1 MKLCLIHVGQ
11 TMRAH
16 RTVSVD
22 LPVGLIIGRKK
33 VRNHLREG
41 NGFILG
47 RNTRFSVCS
56 FNDRRVVR
64 GSQPF
69 VKTLNRVLSRRRNLL
84 PTRVVTFSPPR
95 GQRLKT
101 IRSGR
106 DGMNRFCLDWIV
118 FYYWVGSRSV
128 GTRNRNWHLFKQV
141 ETRETG
147 ANDTRVDDSC
157 TLILLLF
164 LDWKKRSDGRQEG
177 GRVRS

>member
-16 RTVSVD
+16 RKVSVD
-22 LPVGLIIGRKK
+22 LPVGLIIGRKD

-69 VKTLNRVLSRRRNLL
+69 VKTLDRELGRRRNFL
-84 PTRVVTFSPPR
+84 PTRVVNFSPPR
-95 GQRLKT
+95 WQRLKT
-101 IRSGR
+101 IRRGR
-106 DGMNRFCLDWIV
+106 DCMNRFCLGWIV
-118 FYYWVGSRSV
+118 FYYWIGSRSV
-128 GTRNRNWHLFKQV
+128 GTRNRNWHLFEEL

-147 ANDTRVDDSC
+147 ANNTSVDDGC
-157 TLILLLF
+157 TLIWLLF
-164 LDWKKRSDGRQEG
+164 LD
-177 GRVRS
+177 